1 VLDGIHA
8 EARVAGSNSYDVV
21 VIASANKESM
31 ELLARRLRAK
41 LPDAAVDRIG
51 IDGVIGVRG
60 ARRGSKKE

>member
-1 VLDGIHA
+1 
-8 EARVAGSNSYDVV
+8 VAGGSAYDVV
-21 VIASANKESM
+21 VIASGSNAQTM

-41 LPDAAVDRIG
+41 LPDSAVEHIG